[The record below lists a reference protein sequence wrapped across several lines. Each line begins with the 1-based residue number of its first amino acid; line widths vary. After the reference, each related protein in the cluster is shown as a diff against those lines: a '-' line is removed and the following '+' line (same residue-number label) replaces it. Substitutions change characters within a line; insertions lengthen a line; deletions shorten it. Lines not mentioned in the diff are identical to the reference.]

1 MAPQPITIFIADTQ
15 PLFRY
20 GLLRLLEAEPGV
32 SVVGNAATEAELMRG
47 LRQFRPD
54 VLFLD
59 PAIGKAWLDL
69 LRDVTRPHPDLRV
82 IVTAS
87 TLPDDETNNA
97 LESGARGILPRDAPV
112 ELFGKCAR
120 AVAAGQYWLGRQ
132 SVAGLVDSLRKARA
146 QVNQRANSELAL
158 TSRQLD
164 VLRAV
169 ANGHTSRKI
178 ATDLGISEDT
188 VKQHLSSIYEKCG
201 VASRVELALF
211 AVRNRL
217 ID

>member
-1 MAPQPITIFIADTQ
+1 MAPQPITVFIADTQ

-20 GLLRLLEAEPGV
+20 GLLRLFEAEPGV

-47 LRQFRPD
+47 LRQFQPS

-59 PAIGKAWLDL
+59 LAISQVWRDL
-69 LRDVTRPHPDLRV
+69 LRDATRPHPDLRV
-82 IVTAS
+82 IITGSITDDDDTTA
-87 TLPDDETNNA
+87 A
-97 LESGARGILPRDAPV
+97 LEAGARGILPRDAPV
-112 ELFGKCAR
+112 ELFGRCVR

-132 SVAGLVDSLRKARA
+132 SVAGLVESLRKARA
-146 QVNQRANSELAL
+146 EVHQKANSELAL

-188 VKQHLSSIYEKCG
+188 VKQHLRTIYEKCG
-201 VASRVELALF
+201 VTSRVELALF